1 MIMSKKHKSISPM
14 VHGQGSMPDR
24 DFWDSANSNEY
35 SAIYYLNR
43 LTELAM
49 AMFEWENLPEGIDW
63 RYLEYILY
71 YDGKILFAK
80 EDAMNEYIVTKVALS
95 GKMNFYRVP
104 ERRRAYADN
113 GYQKEYTD
121 KNSVVVFNNMLR
133 LPAYPAM
140 WFYARKLWEIDRTID
155 INIKAQKT
163 PVLILANEDERLT
176 MKNVYMQYDG
186 NQPVIYGS
194 KNMGLQDN
202 IQVLKTDAPYLAD
215 KLMQLKNQIWNEALT
230 YLGISNLNVQKKERL
245 ISDEAIR
252 SMGGTIASRQ
262 SRLEMRR
269 EGCEQI
275 NKMFGL
281 NIDVNYREDYREMDD
296 EFALENATEAG
307 GDKIIVR
314 DMRTKNKDVANQI

>member
-1 MIMSKKHKSISPM
+1 MSRKHKSVSPF
-14 VHGQGSMPDR
+14 VRGQGAIMDR
-24 DFWDSANSNEY
+24 DFWDSANGNEY

-49 AMFEWENLPEGIDW
+49 AMFEWSNLPEEIDW

-71 YDGKILFAK
+71 YDGKALFARE
-80 EDAMNEYIVTKVALS
+80 EDMKDFIVTKTALS

-104 ERRRAYADN
+104 ENRRAYADN
-113 GYQKEYTD
+113 GYQKDYNS
-121 KNSVVVFNNMLR
+121 KNSVVIFNNMLR

-155 INIKAQKT
+155 INVKAQKT
-163 PVLILANEDERLT
+163 PILILANEDERLT

-194 KNMGLQDN
+194 KNMGLADN

-215 KLMQLKNQIWNEALT
+215 KLMELKNQIWNEALT

-269 EGCEQI
+269 EACDQI

-281 NIDVNYREDYREMDD
+281 DIEVNYREDYRELDD
-296 EFALENATEAG
+296 EFALENATESS

-314 DMRTKNKDVANQI
+314 DLRTKNKDVADQI

>member
-1 MIMSKKHKSISPM
+1 MIMSRKHKSVSPI
-14 VHGQGSMPDR
+14 VRGAGSLPDR

-35 SAIYYLNR
+35 SALYYLNR

-49 AMFEWENLPEGIDW
+49 AMFEWKNLPDNIDW

-71 YDGKILFAK
+71 YDGKVLFSKDK
-80 EDAMNEYIVTKVALS
+80 ELDEYIVTKCALS

-104 ERRRAYADN
+104 EKRRAYADN
-113 GYQKEYTD
+113 GYQKELTD
-121 KNSVVVFNNMLR
+121 KDSVVIFNNMLR
-133 LPAYPAM
+133 LPAYPSM

-163 PVLILANEDERLT
+163 PVLILADEDERLT

-186 NQPVIYGS
+186 NQPFIFGS
-194 KNMGLQDN
+194 KNMGLNDN
-202 IQVLKTDAPYLAD
+202 IKVLKTDAPYLAD

-230 YLGISNLNVQKKERL
+230 YLGISNLNIQKKERL
-245 ISDEAIR
+245 VSDEAVR

-281 NIDVNYREDYREMDD
+281 NLEVNYREDYRELDD
-296 EFALENATEAG
+296 EFVLENQTEKA
-307 GDKIIVR
+307 GDKTTVR
-314 DMRTKNKDVANQI
+314 DVRTRTSEGV

>member
-1 MIMSKKHKSISPM
+1 MSKKHKSVSPK
-14 VHGQGSMPDR
+14 VVGQGAIMDR

-49 AMFEWENLPEGIDW
+49 AMFEWENLPKEIDW
-63 RYLEYILY
+63 RFLEYILY
-71 YDGKILFAK
+71 YDGKALFAK
-80 EDAMNEYIVTKVALS
+80 EDAMDEYIITKVALS

-104 ERRRAYADN
+104 ESRRAYADN
-113 GYQKEYTD
+113 GYQKNYTNKD
-121 KNSVVVFNNMLR
+121 SIVIFNNMLR

-202 IQVLKTDAPYLAD
+202 IQVLKTEAPYLAD

-269 EGCEQI
+269 EACQQI
-275 NKMFGL
+275 NDMFGL

-296 EFALENATEAG
+296 EFALETESEKA
-307 GDKIIVR
+307 GDKILVR
-314 DMRTKNKDVANQI
+314 DIRTRNRDVANQI

>member
-1 MIMSKKHKSISPM
+1 MSKKHKSISPM